1 MIRYD
6 SQFAVAADAEKAACD
21 APRRCRILFADQ
33 LNLARGKYVPMSEA
47 QKGHAR
53 FCVGAYAVTYDKQL
67 VPAPGGGL
75 LDGLPDMEMRFDP
88 AVLRK
93 SWEPGTAIALGQV
106 HAADGAPF
114 ALCGRSALIRAIEAW
129 RARGLEPMIG
139 VELEAYVFEPDGE
152 GGWRP
157 YTSPGAFVYGT
168 GPFSDPAGLVD
179 EIWAAAEACD
189 IPVESINAE
198 FDAPQ
203 WELTLRFAD
212 ALKAADDAFLF
223 RQMARELLYKRG
235 YLLSFLP
242 KPFADKSG
250 SGMHFNLSFR
260 DRDGTNVL
268 AADVASGEYSDLMKG
283 TIAGLLHHHAALT
296 AIMAPLTNSYA
307 RLQPASLSGYWANW
321 GIDHRSVT
329 VRVSAEQGPAARI
342 EHRLADC
349 AASPYFAM
357 AALLQAARLGG
368 ENGYPLPQPETA
380 DGLEN
385 VSTEVHAPHS
395 LDEALD
401 ALAADTAL
409 AQVIGPDLVANFVS
423 IKRQEALTL
432 KDMSD
437 DERIAYYL
445 HYI

>member
-1 MIRYD
+1 MTGRD
-6 SQFAVAADAEKAACD
+6 DTFAPVSGADKD
-21 APRRCRILFADQ
+21 VRRCRILFADQ

-67 VPAPGGGL
+67 VAAPGGGL
-75 LDGLPDMEMRFDP
+75 LDGLPDMELRFD
-88 AVLRK
+88 ASDMRK
-93 SWEPGTAIALGQV
+93 SWEPGTAIALGRV
-106 HAADGAPF
+106 YAEDKPF

-129 RARGLEPMIG
+129 RERGLDPMVG
-139 VELEAYVFEPDGE
+139 VELEAYIFEPDGE

-157 YTSPGAFVYGT
+157 YQSPGAFVYGT
-168 GPFSDPAGLVD
+168 GPFSDPAGLID

-223 RQMARELLYKRG
+223 RQMARELLFKRG

-260 DRDGTNVL
+260 DKDGTNVL
-268 AADVASGEYSDLMKG
+268 AADVASGNYSETMKG
-283 TIAGLLHHHAALT
+283 TIAGLLHHHAALA
-296 AIMAPLTNSYA
+296 AIMAPLTNSYD

-329 VRVSAEQGPAARI
+329 VRISAEQGPAARI
-342 EHRLADC
+342 EHRMADC

-357 AALLQAARLGG
+357 AAMLQAALLGV
-368 ENGYPLPQPETA
+368 ENGYALPEPETA

-385 VSTEVHAPHS
+385 VNTDIHTPHDLGS
-395 LDEALD
+395 ALD
-401 ALAADTAL
+401 ALEADTAL
-409 AQVIGPDLVANFVS
+409 TEALGTDLVANYVS
-423 IKRQEALTL
+423 IKRQEVLTL
-432 KDMSD
+432 NDMSD
-437 DERIAYYL
+437 EQRIAYYL